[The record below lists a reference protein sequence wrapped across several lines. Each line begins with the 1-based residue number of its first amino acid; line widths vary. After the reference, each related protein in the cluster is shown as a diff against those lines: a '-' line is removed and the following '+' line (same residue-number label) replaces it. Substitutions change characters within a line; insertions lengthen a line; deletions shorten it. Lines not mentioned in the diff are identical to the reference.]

1 MKIVHNPVILCGLLI
16 VAKNVDY
23 REAALISLA
32 QKPCGKARGKPA
44 VGRTSR
50 KEANLDHV
58 GRIFRPPS
66 EAESLLLQISV
77 GCSHNKCSYC
87 AMYEMDEQ
95 KFRIK
100 PMATVTAD
108 IEEAARISAS
118 GVTIRRVF
126 LCDGDALILP
136 YDHLVKILEML
147 RVKIPTVR
155 RVGIYG
161 DARSI
166 LRKTPGELARLREL
180 GLGIVYHGVE
190 SGDDVVLEQVVKGS
204 SAEEAVTAAGRL
216 REAGLRH
223 SVMVMLGLGG
233 VDRSAAHAA
242 RTAEILTAMDP
253 PFVGALTTTVI
264 PGTPLARL
272 QEEGKFTLPDRWG
285 LLEEL
290 RVLVRDSRFSRCRFH
305 SNHAS
310 NYLPLSLNLPA
321 DRDKALAALDHV
333 LATRDENSLRPD
345 FLRGL

>member
-1 MKIVHNPVILCGLLI
+1 
-16 VAKNVDY
+16 
-23 REAALISLA
+23 
-32 QKPCGKARGKPA
+32 
-44 VGRTSR
+44 
-50 KEANLDHV
+50 LDHV

-66 EAESLLLQISV
+66 EAESLLLQISL
-77 GCSHNKCSYC
+77 GCSHNKCTYC
-87 AMYEMDEQ
+87 AMYELDEQ
-95 KFRIK
+95 RFRIK
-100 PMATVTAD
+100 PMAAVAAD
-108 IEEAARISAS
+108 IDEAARISVS
-118 GVTIRRVF
+118 GVPIRRVF

-136 YDHLVKILEML
+136 FDHLARILELL
-147 RVKIPTVR
+147 RQKIPTVR

-166 LRKTPGELARLREL
+166 LRKSPGELTRLREL

-190 SGDDVVLEQVVKGS
+190 SGDDVVLERVVKGS
-204 SAEEAVTAAGRL
+204 SAAEAVTSAERL

-233 VDRSAAHAA
+233 VERSSEHAT

-264 PGTPLARL
+264 PGTPLAR
-272 QEEGKFTLPDRWG
+272 QQDAGRFTLPDRWG

-290 RVLVRDSRFSRCRFH
+290 RVLVRNSSFSRCRFH

-321 DRDKALAALDHV
+321 DREKALAALDQV
-333 LATRDENSLRPD
+333 LATRDESGLRPEH
-345 FLRGL
+345 LRGL